1 MVMLAQVFI
10 SETEG
15 PIVARLNK
23 CPARCKPNTPEI
35 GTKEAQLEL
44 KLLRINIQQLTSIA
58 IL

>member
-1 MVMLAQVFI
+1 MLAQVFI

-23 CPARCKPNTPEI
+23 CAARCKPNTPEI
-35 GTKEAQLEL
+35 GTKEAILEL